1 MNQRPYV
8 STKFSREKNRQ
19 RKLKWRSKIENIQ
32 QERNYSKMYREKV
45 KQQIAD
51 LENEVQTL
59 KRKYSTLKQENEQI
73 KMENVEL
80 RQSLEKTKKELFE
93 LEEVNLDLR
102 SELDKKTNQETK
114 PYHENVVDRIE
125 RRPYPFQKMVK
136 LNLEQFKNVHSAI
149 VPIMENL
156 TTAGVPRQRARYGEP
171 TISFRTMLFLTLFWL
186 RHYPTDEVLSAFF
199 NLDKRQITRAIST
212 TLQVLAQ
219 ALDSKVQWP
228 SDMEMEQ
235 LAKKFAGMHNGK
247 FPGLCCVIDGTEI
260 KISRPSSSQYQQGLY
275 SKKKKQFSVNVL
287 IICDLVGNILYV
299 SPHQDGAH
307 DQAHWNKL
315 DLRRLFENKSFGI
328 AGDGGFY
335 FNRQCDPIK
344 IIGYTPFKKPKHGVL
359 NENQKLFNRQL
370 SEIRVIVENVTSK
383 LKDWKVLR
391 GTYRHYSKIKLNAI
405 DLDLVV
411 KVVAALTQFLIAK
424 KPLRNE
430 FWKPKS
436 HPMSI
441 LNIVNRKTE

>member
-1 MNQRPYV
+1 MNQRTHV
-8 STKFSREKNRQ
+8 STKSSREKNRQ
-19 RKLKWRSKIENIQ
+19 RKFKWRSKLENAQ
-32 QERNYSKMYREKV
+32 QERNYSKMYREKM
-45 KQQIAD
+45 KQRIAD
-51 LENEVQTL
+51 LENEVRTL
-59 KRKYSTLKQENEQI
+59 KRKYSNLQQENEQI
-73 KMENVEL
+73 KMENVAL
-80 RQSLEKTKKELFE
+80 YQSLEKMKKELTE

-102 SELDKKTNQETK
+102 SQLDKRTDQETK
-114 PYHENVVDRIE
+114 SYHENLVDRIE
-125 RRPYPFQKMVK
+125 RIPYQFQKMVK
-136 LNLEQFKNVHSAI
+136 LNLEQFKNVLSAI
-149 VPIMENL
+149 VPILENL
-156 TTAGVPRQRARYGEP
+156 TTAGVPRQRARSGEP

-199 NLDKRQITRAIST
+199 YLDKRHITRAIST

-219 ALDSKVQWP
+219 TLDSKLRWP

-235 LAKKFAGMHNGK
+235 LANKFSGMHNGK
-247 FPGLCCVIDGTEI
+247 FPGLSCVIDGTEI

-287 IICDLVGNILYV
+287 IICDLIGNILYV

-315 DLRRLFENKSFGI
+315 NLRHFFENKSFGI
-328 AGDGGFY
+328 AGDGGFF
-335 FNRQCDPIK
+335 FNRQHDLIK
-344 IIGYTPFKKPKHGVL
+344 IIGYTPFKRPPHGVL
-359 NENQKLFNRQL
+359 TDEQKLFNRRL

-383 LKDWKVLR
+383 LKDWKILR
-391 GTYRHYSKIKLNAI
+391 GTYRHYSKTKLNAI

-411 KVVAALTQFLIAK
+411 KVAAALTQLLIEK

-441 LNIVNRKTE
+441 SNIVNRRRK